1 MTVTQRQRHRHLSP
15 TLVAIPLMVMMVLP
29 VLAQKSPSATP
40 RQVVIYRCT
49 DAAGNITFQN
59 GVRCPKGQKQQA
71 RITQAPAPAA
81 PTPVVAPM
89 PQAAVAAPVATP
101 AVAPAPASIANPD
114 IAPDSLP
121 PPPLYR
127 CHAYTGNSY
136 LSEDGAPKDR
146 CVELQVSDL
155 SGAQGR
161 SNAQACEVQQDR
173 CERIPDQQLCEAWSQ
188 YDKQAESLVALD
200 NPEISAKATALHGRT
215 RKVMTATTC
224 ASSTP

>member
-1 MTVTQRQRHRHLSP
+1 MTVTQRHRHLILL
-15 TLVAIPLMVMMVLP
+15 LVATPLAVLP

-40 RQVVIYRCT
+40 GQVVIYRCT
-49 DAAGNITFQN
+49 DAAGNVTFQN

-71 RITQAPAPAA
+71 RISQAPAA
-81 PTPVVAPM
+81 PAPVVAPM
-89 PQAAVAAPVATP
+89 PSAAAAAPIAMP
-101 AVAPAPASIANPD
+101 AVAPAPAPIANPD
-114 IAPDSLP
+114 IAPGSLP

-136 LSEDGAPKDR
+136 LSEDDAPKER

-161 SNAQACEVQQDR
+161 SGAQACEVQQDR

-188 YDKQAESLVALD
+188 YDKQAEALVALD
-200 NPEISAKATALHGRT
+200 NPEIAAKAIGLHGRT

-224 ASSTP
+224 ASTTP

>member
-1 MTVTQRQRHRHLSP
+1 MTVTQRHRHLILL
-15 TLVAIPLMVMMVLP
+15 LVATPLAVLP
-29 VLAQKSPSATP
+29 VLAQKSPSTTP
-40 RQVVIYRCT
+40 GQVVIYRCT
-49 DAAGNITFQN
+49 DAAGNVTFQN

-71 RITQAPAPAA
+71 RISQVPAA
-81 PTPVVAPM
+81 PAPVVAPM
-89 PQAAVAAPVATP
+89 PSAAAAAPIAMP
-101 AVAPAPASIANPD
+101 AVAPAPAPIANPD
-114 IAPDSLP
+114 IAPGSLP

-136 LSEDGAPKDR
+136 LSEDDAPKER

-161 SNAQACEVQQDR
+161 SGAQACEVQQDR

-188 YDKQAESLVALD
+188 YDKQAEALVALD
-200 NPEISAKATALHGRT
+200 NPEIAAKAIGLHGRT

-224 ASSTP
+224 ASTTP